1 MERATLVGGAPMT
14 VARARATPMT
24 RSLTDDVIVTCE
36 LRVYVVSAR
45 ACSRRATPPLGT
57 GPKQNARSPVNGC
70 NIDLDRKRDLVS
82 NTPRLLESRI
92 MSKNEDTLVLVA
104 DDEPSM
110 LALLSAY
117 IRSKG
122 YRVLEAS
129 DGDMAWQL
137 AREHLPHAVVLDVM
151 MPGMSGWEVCK
162 KIRESVSLAHTG
174 VVMLTG
180 IGESLNELTSPLY
193 GADAYIDKPFEFAE
207 LEARIRETLE
217 RRRDGGALGRPDGGA
232 LDDDDNDSDVTG
244 MQASDADDD
253 SDADEDDEDDED
265 VESSRTSREDDEPIT
280 QRFKKPGARKGKKKG
295 PKRAAA
301 AAKSG
306 EDLPSTDEA
315 ARATKKKAG
324 KKVAKKVA
332 SKKAASKKVAKK
344 TAKKA
349 ASKKVAKKAASKK
362 VAKKT
367 AKKAAGKKA
376 ASKKVAKKTAK
387 KAAGKKVAKKV
398 AGKKAKKKGKR

>member
-1 MERATLVGGAPMT
+1 
-14 VARARATPMT
+14 
-24 RSLTDDVIVTCE
+24 
-36 LRVYVVSAR
+36 
-45 ACSRRATPPLGT
+45 
-57 GPKQNARSPVNGC
+57 
-70 NIDLDRKRDLVS
+70 
-82 NTPRLLESRI
+82 

-207 LEARIRETLE
+207 LEARIKETLE
-217 RRRDGGALGRPDGGA
+217 RRRDGALGRPDGG
-232 LDDDDNDSDVTG
+232 SDEE
-244 MQASDADDD
+244 
-253 SDADEDDEDDED
+253 ADEDEDEDELSGGEDEEEDEESSGDDDEESDED
-265 VESSRTSREDDEPIT
+265 ESDEEEEEDEDEGEEPAPRGKKSAFEEDEPVT
-280 QRFKKPGARKGKKKG
+280 QRFAKASAQKKAKKKAASRATDEDEMEVDELIEEAQAEVQAKKKVGKKK
-295 PKRAAA
+295 A
-301 AAKSG
+301 
-306 EDLPSTDEA
+306 
-315 ARATKKKAG
+315 KKKAG
-324 KKVAKKVA
+324 KKAAGKKKA
-332 SKKAASKKVAKK
+332 SKKAG
-344 TAKKA
+344 
-349 ASKKVAKKAASKK
+349 
-362 VAKKT
+362 
-367 AKKAAGKKA
+367 KKAAGKK
-376 ASKKVAKKTAK
+376 
-387 KAAGKKVAKKV
+387 
-398 AGKKAKKKGKR
+398 KAKKKGRR